1 MISFKAVNEHT
12 PNLSAQA
19 HSVNPIGV
27 FDSGVGGLSIFH
39 QIQLLLPFENILY
52 IADQAHVPYGTRT
65 REEIRLYSDA
75 IIRFFLANEVKLTVI
90 ACNTASAAALH
101 SLREKYPDHTF
112 VGMEPAVKPAV
123 QATHT
128 RRVGVLATQATFQ
141 GELYASVLE
150 RFAKDVKVFE
160 NTCPGL
166 VSQIEKGALNSPDTR
181 RILEAAIHPMLEQGV
196 DTIVLG
202 CTHYP
207 FVIPLIREI
216 AGVDVDVIDP
226 APAIARQTKRLLEDK
241 RLLNL
246 GLERGQVT
254 LFSTDSPENMQFLLP
269 SLIGEEM
276 AVQPLKW
283 QSDNQGLFHL
293 IR

>member
-1 MISFKAVNEHT
+1 MDKHT
-12 PNLSAQA
+12 PNPSTQAQ
-19 HSVNPIGV
+19 SVNPLGV

-39 QIQLLLPFENILY
+39 QIRLLLPSENILY

-75 IIRFFLANEVKLTVI
+75 ILRFFLANKVKLTVI

-101 SLREKYPDHTF
+101 FLREKYPDHTF
-112 VGMEPAVKPAV
+112 VGMEPAVKPAA
-123 QATHT
+123 QTTHT

-141 GELYASVLE
+141 SELYASVLE

-166 VSQIEKGALNSPDTR
+166 VSQIEKGALNTPDTR

-216 AGVDVDVIDP
+216 AGVDVDVVDP
-226 APAIARQTKRLLEDK
+226 APAIARQTKRLLEEK
-241 RLLNL
+241 HLLNL
-246 GLERGQVT
+246 ETKKGQES
-254 LFSTDSPENMQFLLP
+254 LFSTSAPENMRRLLP
-269 SLIGEEM
+269 TLIGEEI
-276 AVQPLKW
+276 AVHLLKW
-283 QSDNQGLFHL
+283 QSNNHGPLHL
-293 IR
+293 LR

>member
-1 MISFKAVNEHT
+1 MDEQT
-12 PNLSAQA
+12 PNPSAQA
-19 HSVNPIGV
+19 HSVNPLGI

-39 QIQLLLPFENILY
+39 QIRLLLPSENILY
-52 IADQAHVPYGTRT
+52 IADQAHVPYGIRT

-75 IIRFFLANEVKLTVI
+75 ILRFFLANKVKLTVI

-101 SLREKYPDHTF
+101 FLREKYPDHTF
-112 VGMEPAVKPAV
+112 VGMEPAVKPAA
-123 QATHT
+123 QSTHT
-128 RRVGVLATQATFQ
+128 QRVGVLATQATFQ
-141 GELYASVLE
+141 SELYASVLE

-166 VSQIEKGALNSPDTR
+166 VSQIEKGALNTPDTR

-216 AGVDVDVIDP
+216 AGVDVDVVDP
-226 APAIARQTKRLLEDK
+226 APAIARQTKRLLEEK
-241 RLLNL
+241 YLLNL
-246 GLERGQVT
+246 ETKEGQVS
-254 LFSTDSPENMQFLLP
+254 LFSTGAPENMRRLLP
-269 SLIGEEM
+269 TLIGEEI
-276 AVQPLKW
+276 AVKLLKW
-283 QSDNQGLFHL
+283 QSDNHGPLHL
-293 IR
+293 LR

>member
-1 MISFKAVNEHT
+1 MDELT
-12 PNLSAQA
+12 PNPSTQA
-19 HSVNPIGV
+19 NSVNPLGV

-39 QIQLLLPFENILY
+39 QIRLLLPSENILY

-75 IIRFFLANEVKLTVI
+75 ILRYFLANKVKLTVI

-101 SLREKYPDHTF
+101 FLREKYPDHTL
-112 VGMEPAVKPAV
+112 VGMEPAVKPAA
-123 QATHT
+123 QTTHT

-141 GELYASVLE
+141 SELYASVLE
-150 RFAKDVKVFE
+150 RFAQDVKVFE

-216 AGVDVDVIDP
+216 AGLDVDVIDP
-226 APAIARQTKRLLEDK
+226 APAIARQTKRLLEEK
-241 RLLNL
+241 RLLNPETKK
-246 GLERGQVT
+246 GRVS
-254 LFSTDSPENMQFLLP
+254 LFSTNSPENMRLLLP
-269 SLIGEEM
+269 TLIGEEI
-276 AVQPLKW
+276 AVQSLKW
-283 QSDNQGLFHL
+283 RSDNHGLLHL
-293 IR
+293 LR